1 MKKKFS
7 KKEKEIFEYKITF
20 RVDNNSQKSRRHFLA
35 HDAKEALNFFAHSVV
50 RSLNLPNLSSDD
62 EILLGNSFV
71 QKYIQDSGKQEFRK
85 TDSNNETDEKS
96 ETNYSNSEI
105 PRLII
110 TNNTPTT
117 SNDDSLNP
125 LQFIPEN
132 VLQAMTEMVQRVEII
147 RFEEYNRWA
156 NRWFTLLVP
165 LEEISDLNED

>member
-50 RSLNLPNLSSDD
+50 RSLNLANLSSDD

-96 ETNYSNSEI
+96 ETNN
-105 PRLII
+105 
-110 TNNTPTT
+110 
-117 SNDDSLNP
+117 
-125 LQFIPEN
+125 
-132 VLQAMTEMVQRVEII
+132 
-147 RFEEYNRWA
+147 
-156 NRWFTLLVP
+156 
-165 LEEISDLNED
+165 